1 LNTIITETTDHGEIP
16 VDIYQKLA
24 NDRILFICNHI
35 DDKLATDIVATLL
48 LKDSEDSDKKITLFI
63 NSEGG
68 DIRNVLMIYDMM
80 NMISSPIETV
90 CIGAAMDEAAILL
103 SAGTPGMRFATKNSV
118 IAVSQ
123 LVNDWM
129 AHVDLTEAKQML
141 DQVVADNKAMMTII
155 AKNVGKPIKQVMQD
169 YDRRVFLTAA
179 QAVKNGLIDK
189 VVTFNK

>member
-48 LKDSEDSDKKITLFI
+48 LKDSEDSEKKITLFI

-169 YDRRVFLTAA
+169 YDRRVFLTAS